1 MKRPIPAD
9 DSDDEAP
16 EEVPRRRPR
25 GDDEALR
32 RRAGPPPSD
41 DDEDAEPEAEEEDEE
56 EEDEGDGAFAA
67 LRDVPFGE
75 LQRLQGDGR
84 GLVGRGAGA
93 AALAAARRAR
103 AARANKNRPAEQSS
117 KRPVQYVLP
126 QLEGAAGVAP
136 QRKAGRDPRFES
148 LSGDLDD
155 AAFRKRYAFV
165 FEEQLPEE
173 RKRLKAL
180 LQARNAAHNAVRPHS
195 VPSDAKP
202 VNRAAREE
210 ARSARGAEG
219 EAGPRAADAEARRRR
234 ARAGQE
240 GARRR
245 HAPSRP
251 SRAHVPSPAQERER
265 RQREKE
271 AVKGGK
277 KPFYVKKCACACSS
291 CRFCSRATV
300 LLAAVLTG
308 GARLP
313 CASQLWRSRRIC

>member
-16 EEVPRRRPR
+16 EVVPRRRPR

-41 DDEDAEPEAEEEDEE
+41 DDEDAEPEAEEAEEEE
-56 EEDEGDGAFAA
+56 EEDDGAFAA

-84 GLVGRGAGA
+84 GLTGRGAGA
-93 AALAAARRAR
+93 AAVAAARRAR

-180 LQARNAAHNAVRPHS
+180 LQARNAACNVVCPAFAPCPLTHAV
-195 VPSDAKP
+195 K
-202 VNRAAREE
+202 RAAREE
-210 ARSARGAEG
+210 ARATRGAEG
-219 EAGPRAADAEARRRR
+219 EAGLRAADAEARRRR
-234 ARAGQE
+234 ACARQE
-240 GARRR
+240 GARFKHASLVRTALTPRPVRR
-245 HAPSRP
+245 SASGG
-251 SRAHVPSPAQERER
+251 SAR
-265 RQREKE
+265 R
-271 AVKGGK
+271 
-277 KPFYVKKCACACSS
+277 
-291 CRFCSRATV
+291 
-300 LLAAVLTG
+300 
-308 GARLP
+308 
-313 CASQLWRSRRIC
+313 RR